1 MRKRTAALLITC
13 AGVSIFAVYLIVSSP
28 KGVVVTEDGAVNG
41 LLNIARSGLQ
51 GTKFWQ
57 QQRQAAL
64 AKIAWLEYQPKRTAG
79 VKERMAELDAK
90 AEAKL
95 QEAFAKH
102 PSIKP
107 SAAQQRADEL
117 REEADRIEQD
127 ELDMKFEQARLRQIQ
142 HLQRLISIIN
152 SKF

>member
-1 MRKRTAALLITC
+1 MRKRNAALLITC
-13 AGVSIFAVYLIVSSP
+13 AGVSFFAVYLVISSP
-28 KGVVVTEDGAVNG
+28 KGVVITEDGAVKG
-41 LLNIARSGLQ
+41 LLNVARSGLQ

-57 QQRQAAL
+57 QQRQAVL
-64 AKIAWLEYQPKRTAG
+64 AEIAWLEGQPERSAG
-79 VKERMAELDAK
+79 VRKRIAELDAT
-90 AEAKL
+90 AEARL
-95 QEAFAKH
+95 QEAYAKH

-127 ELDMKFEQARLRQIQ
+127 ELDMKFEQACLRQIQ

-152 SKF
+152 SKL